1 MAQWRLLPWPRISAL
16 EVRCDE
22 LEPTLRPVARHV
34 DPHPFRHPK
43 SMLVKIEQP
52 RLRRDIGHVHEPD
65 DVLADAQRVLSE
77 RAITAAAKSGG
88 VITTSRSGAFV

>member
-1 MAQWRLLPWPRISAL
+1 
-16 EVRCDE
+16 
-22 LEPTLRPVARHV
+22 
-34 DPHPFRHPK
+34 
-43 SMLVKIEQP
+43 MLVKIEQP